1 MNPRVQL
8 RIQRYGW
15 DAAAPF
21 YHDGWEAQLRP
32 AHAHLM
38 RLTDIQ
44 TGQHVLEIACG
55 SGLVTTQIAQAV
67 GEGGVVLAT
76 DVSQGMLDD
85 LEQRLLPGLRQ
96 RVTFER
102 MPAEALAVS
111 NGIFDVAVSALG
123 LMYTT
128 DPGLAVRNMA
138 RAVKKG
144 GTVAATV
151 WGERKNCGWAKVFPI
166 VDARVASEVCPLFFG
181 TGAPGTLSRQ
191 FREGGIEN
199 ITEHRHSETL
209 HFASETQLVDA
220 VLLGGPVALAV
231 KRFNEPDRKAV
242 QLEFLESVSAF
253 KHGDGSYH
261 VPGEFVTVKGTRQV
275 LQ

>member
-21 YHDGWEAQLRP
+21 YHDGWEAQLRG

-38 RLTDIQ
+38 RLADIQ
-44 TGQHVLEIACG
+44 AGQHVLEIACG

-67 GEGGVVLAT
+67 GEDGDVLAT
-76 DVSQGMLDD
+76 DISQGMLDD
-85 LEQRLLPGLRQ
+85 LEQRLLPNLRR
-96 RVTFER
+96 RVTFRR
-102 MPAEALAVS
+102 MPAEALSVS
-111 NGIFDVAVSALG
+111 NGTFDAAVSALG

-128 DPGLAVRNMA
+128 DPGTALRNMA

-151 WGERKNCGWAKVFPI
+151 WGERNNCGWAEVFPI
-166 VDARVASEVCPLFFG
+166 VDARVSSEVCPLFFR
-181 TGAPGTLSRQ
+181 TGAPGALVRQ
-191 FREGGIEN
+191 FHDAEIEN
-199 ITEHRHSETL
+199 ITEHRHSEIL
-209 HFASETQLVDA
+209 NFASDDQLVDA
-220 VLLGGPVALAV
+220 VLLGGPVAMAV
-231 KRFNEPDRKAV
+231 KRFNETDWHDVR
-242 QLEFLESVSAF
+242 QEFLESVSAF
-253 KHGDGSYH
+253 KHFDGSYH
-261 VPGEFVTVKGTRQV
+261 IPGEFLTVKGIRQV